1 MGHALERAEPGI
13 QWEAGE
19 EDYPFPALPGES
31 ALDYF
36 RRWLD
41 TAAYAR
47 VDQVGI
53 RYIHEEDVANLFNH
67 VTADI
72 DLLRTRLGEFGDLLI
87 SATEHEAMVRR
98 LEAAIEGLRD
108 TLDMLQTPPDR

>member
-1 MGHALERAEPGI
+1 MRSNEPNPGI

-19 EDYPFPALPGES
+19 EDYLPALPGES
-31 ALDYF
+31 ARLL

>member
-1 MGHALERAEPGI
+1 M
-13 QWEAGE
+13 
-19 EDYPFPALPGES
+19 
-31 ALDYF
+31 
-36 RRWLD
+36 
-41 TAAYAR
+41 
-47 VDQVGI
+47 DQVGI

-98 LEAAIEGLRD
+98 ARGRD
-108 TLDMLQTPPDR
+108 RGAP

>member
-41 TAAYAR
+41 TAAYGR
-47 VDQVGI
+47 VDHVGI

>member
-1 MGHALERAEPGI
+1 M
-13 QWEAGE
+13 
-19 EDYPFPALPGES
+19 
-31 ALDYF
+31 
-36 RRWLD
+36 
-41 TAAYAR
+41 
-47 VDQVGI
+47 
-53 RYIHEEDVANLFNH
+53 
-67 VTADI
+67 TADI